1 MAAVVPLLLPHRHH
15 HGWHAH
21 SREGP
26 VRSALPY
33 HHSVPTWLELMS
45 DNMRA
50 QIYKL
55 AKKGLTPSQIG
66 MILRDS
72 QGVAHDF
79 VTWQSW
85 KNIANSR
92 QLGSESVDVP
102 LSGVYISTRTQ

>member
-1 MAAVVPLLLPHRHH
+1 MAAVVPLLLPHCHH

-72 QGVAHDF
+72 QGVAQVGF
-79 VTWQSW
+79 VTGN
-85 KNIANSR
+85 KISR
-92 QLGSESVDVP
+92 ILKSKGLV
-102 LSGVYISTRTQ
+102 LIFLRISII